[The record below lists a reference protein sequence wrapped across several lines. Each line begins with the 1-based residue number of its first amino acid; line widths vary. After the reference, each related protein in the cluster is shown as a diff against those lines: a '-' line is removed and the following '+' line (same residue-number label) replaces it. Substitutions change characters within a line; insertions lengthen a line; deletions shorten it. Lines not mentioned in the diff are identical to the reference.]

1 MKKTFFFV
9 LFFSFMFGVQAQLH
23 SWDGA
28 INGIS
33 PNAHFRTLNIYVNII
48 YNVHPDTNNIFTN
61 TTYWSPVTDSTL
73 EGVNVPGTLPSY
85 LLSLF
90 DTSYVVDNTYG
101 TITRIFGESSF
112 DALQI
117 SGDNVVVNVRESR
130 VIADPT
136 PPDHTYC
143 QTSPFCFNKIKKVAI
158 DIINESGGLKTV
170 FGHDSLSDYSLQGDD
185 PTLYYTNVLIRNITK
200 DYGGINPDS
209 GFGSSPIQGLKIG
222 NQSYSS
228 QKGTLQCIGDGD
240 FSTNPTGVLTH
251 ELGHSLLGGN
261 NFHTSGGNHRGSTE
275 TMPWMNI
282 QGGYGL
288 MGGGSSGLVSCNGYE
303 RWRMHWK
310 HPSSPYYICA
320 RNIVNSGFVN
330 SDISKDDGNKSF
342 VLRDFVTY
350 GDAVRVKLPYKD
362 STITPNQYIWL
373 EFHNVGHNNKLDFLQ
388 YSNTSCL
395 YQGTSGIYAYYQIGR
410 DVLEGTYSQVWDNIN
425 RDNLR
430 IISNEG
436 YWDYTRH
443 IMERDTSF
451 DCTQWN
457 WVPDYYSPDYSNAFC
472 GYNDQERF
480 IVPEDYDTDLG
491 STFDEERYVIR
502 ECKMLNK
509 MVHGDTV
516 KHSISI
522 IGDSLDAF
530 SSHRKINMGTNPST
544 CNAKTCYS
552 YNTSTSFP
560 MRLAFN
566 HNSQYNNTTT
576 YLSGLSI
583 EMILR
588 PDSVSYLV
596 KIRWDDYDI
605 VDDARWTG
613 KIMLKGSEQV
623 NLTRDHSITLAQNRT
638 PAQQFRDTES
648 GYFAAPTHL
657 TCEAGS
663 HFTQQP
669 HSTLLLTEKSRFVLD
684 SATAYHLGDSAQIL
698 VQGGSTF
705 TISKGADFTG
715 GVASEIIV
723 DSLST
728 LYVYD
733 TAKLRREARI
743 IVRPGGKLI
752 VNGGTLTNA
761 CDGEM
766 WQGIIVEGNASIRQ
780 AALAQGSVILN
791 NATIENARD
800 AICTMGSDTNAVF
813 EHTGGIIQ
821 ATNTLFRNNRRSVAF
836 LSYEN
841 HTTGGNVTDNVS
853 YFTRCTFTVDNGNLF
868 AANDVTFE
876 NHVSMWHVRGVKFN
890 GCTFRNETGSHSGK
904 AIYTIGAGFTA
915 RRVCPMPT

>member
-1 MKKTFFFV
+1 MRRLLCFV
-9 LFFSFMFGVQAQLH
+9 LFCSFMVCVQAQKH
-23 SWDGA
+23 SWDG
-28 INGIS
+28 NGIS
-33 PNAHFRTLNIYVNII
+33 PDAHFRVLNIYVNII
-48 YNVHPDTNNIFTN
+48 YDTHPDTNNMFTD
-61 TTYWSPVTDSTL
+61 TTFWRPLPDTTQ
-73 EGVNVPGTLPSY
+73 EGVNALGTIPTY

-90 DTSYVVDNTYG
+90 DTSYVVGNTHG
-101 TITRIFGESSF
+101 CITRIFGESSF

-117 SGDNVVVNVRESR
+117 SGDNVVVNVRESS

-136 PPDHTYC
+136 PPNHTYC

-158 DIINESGGLKTV
+158 DIINDSEGLKTV
-170 FGHDSLSDYSLQGDD
+170 FGHDSLSDYSLQGAS

-200 DYGGINPDS
+200 DYGGINPGS
-209 GFGSSPIQGLKIG
+209 GFGSSPIDSLKIG
-222 NQSYSS
+222 NQCYSS

-251 ELGHSLLGGN
+251 ELGHSLFGGN

-275 TMPWMNI
+275 SMPWMNI

-288 MGGGSSGLVSCNGYE
+288 MGAAHSGLVSCNGYE

-310 HPSSPYYICA
+310 HASSPYYISA
-320 RNIVNSGFVN
+320 HNISNNMYVN
-330 SDISKDDGNKSF
+330 SDISKEDGNKWF
-342 VLRDFVTY
+342 VLRDFVTF
-350 GDAVRVKLPYKD
+350 GDAVRIKLPYKD

-388 YSNTSCL
+388 YSNSDSCL
-395 YQGTSGIYAYYQIGR
+395 YSGTPGIYAYYQIGR
-410 DVLEGTYSQVWDNIN
+410 DVLESENRYDIWDIVN

-457 WVPDYYSPDYSNAFC
+457 WVPDYYTPDYSNAFC
-472 GYNDQERF
+472 GYNDQEKF

-491 STFDEERYVIR
+491 SIFDDPDDIQERV
-502 ECKMLNK
+502 MSNK
-509 MVHGDTV
+509 IAQGDTV
-516 KHSISI
+516 KHSLSFL
-522 IGDSLDAF
+522 GDSLDAF

-544 CNAKTCYS
+544 CNAKTYYS

-566 HNSQYNNTTT
+566 KNSQYNNATT
-576 YLSGLSI
+576 YLTGLSI
-583 EMILR
+583 EMIPR
-588 PDSVSYLV
+588 PDSVTYLV

-613 KIMLKGSEQV
+613 KIVLKGSEQV
-623 NLTRDHSITLAQNRT
+623 NLTRGHSITLAQNRT

-648 GYFAAPTHL
+648 GYFAAPTKL

-684 SATAYHLGDSAQIL
+684 SAATYHLGDSAQIL

-705 TISKGADFTG
+705 TIGKGADFTG
-715 GVASEIIV
+715 GIASEIVV

-733 TAKLRREARI
+733 TASLRREAHI

-761 CDGEM
+761 CEGEM
-766 WQGIIVEGNASIRQ
+766 WQGFFSRQYATCQHFHYLCTRERDEEIKRLRDEG
-780 AALAQGSVILN
+780 
-791 NATIENARD
+791 
-800 AICTMGSDTNAVF
+800 
-813 EHTGGIIQ
+813 
-821 ATNTLFRNNRRSVAF
+821 
-836 LSYEN
+836 
-841 HTTGGNVTDNVS
+841 
-853 YFTRCTFTVDNGNLF
+853 
-868 AANDVTFE
+868 
-876 NHVSMWHVRGVKFN
+876 VRGLC
-890 GCTFRNETGSHSGK
+890 GDDCGDD
-904 AIYTIGAGFTA
+904 II
-915 RRVCPMPT
+915 